1 VRASSRSFPTVPILG
16 HARPRL
22 HGGHAPPAP
31 AARTE
36 GAGVEI
42 ACGRPSRDLRVFS
55 AKVVAL
61 WALPSIQ
68 ELMAAQIVDELLVTE
83 EVI

>member
-1 VRASSRSFPTVPILG
+1 
-16 HARPRL
+16 
-22 HGGHAPPAP
+22 
-31 AARTE
+31 
-36 GAGVEI
+36 
-42 ACGRPSRDLRVFS
+42 LRVFS